1 MARTVKCPKCKMD
14 IPRGA
19 SKCPYCHSKIGISAG
34 GCLTAFIVFMIIVGA
49 IVAINNARNKQQDKD
64 AAISSAKAV
73 ASSAA
78 EADLTST
85 TVLVAPAGN
94 TFAHNGFE
102 ITEAGE
108 YLDQDNN
115 YWLEG
120 TITNKTEQDAA
131 LVTIKYTIVSDSGKY
146 TDTAMDAVSVPSGET
161 VKFSVWCPFPEEPVR
176 FEFKDIEIVN

>member
-34 GCLTAFIVFMIIVGA
+34 GCLSAFIVFMIIVGV
-49 IVAINNARNKQQDKD
+49 IVALSNAGKKQQDKQ
-64 AAISSAKAV
+64 AAVSSAKAA

-85 TVLVAPAGN
+85 TLLVAPAGN
-94 TFAHNGFE
+94 TFTKNGFE
-102 ITEAGE
+102 VTEAGE

-120 TITNKTEQDAA
+120 TITNKTNQNAP
-131 LVTIKYTIVSDSGKY
+131 LVKITYTVISDSGNY
-146 TDTAMDAVSVPSGET
+146 RDSAIDVVSVPSGET
-161 VKFSVWCPFPEEPVR
+161 VEFSVWCPFQDNPVR
-176 FEFKDIEIVN
+176 FEFEDIEITY